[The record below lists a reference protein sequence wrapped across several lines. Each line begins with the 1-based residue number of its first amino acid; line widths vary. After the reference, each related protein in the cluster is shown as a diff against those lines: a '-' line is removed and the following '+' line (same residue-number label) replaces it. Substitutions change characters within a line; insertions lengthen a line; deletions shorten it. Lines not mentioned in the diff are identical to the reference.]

1 MKRDDDIILIDGKSL
16 QNINK
21 NIDIAMIYN
30 TLNFIEFKFMTST
43 TGRSGGEEGRSKNKN
58 ASSSSSMQENKGYIH
73 QCHTYHR
80 WRDMCIFVIMIN
92 TSLAIINIFP
102 IYHFDGMHIIPI
114 VLLLSF
120 PTTYYRN
127 DSKRRLKYDTH
138 RILKYG
144 FRMFVLNV
152 FFACL

>member
-1 MKRDDDIILIDGKSL
+1 
-16 QNINK
+16 
-21 NIDIAMIYN
+21 
-30 TLNFIEFKFMTST
+30 MTST
-43 TGRSGGEEGRSKNKN
+43 TGRRGGEEGRSKNKN

-73 QCHTYHR
+73 PMSYIPSMARHV
-80 WRDMCIFVIMIN
+80 CIFVIMIN

-152 FFACL
+152 FFACLSFVL